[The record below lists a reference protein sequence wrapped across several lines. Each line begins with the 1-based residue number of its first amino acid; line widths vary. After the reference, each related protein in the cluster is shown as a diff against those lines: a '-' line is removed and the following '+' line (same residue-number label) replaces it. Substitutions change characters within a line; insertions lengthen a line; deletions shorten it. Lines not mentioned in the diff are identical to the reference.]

1 MGRWWAGIDWS
12 WGLQDFVIIDEEG
25 KVVLHLRVEESREG
39 VEQILGA
46 LRALNP
52 TSHRFSRR
60 QVPIAI
66 EDGTRLLV
74 AELQRRRQ
82 PVVVIP
88 PAVTSRYRGRHGAA
102 VSKSDRGDAA
112 LLADIIRQ
120 NPGRRS
126 FLPENSDQAAA
137 IAVLARTQ
145 ASSTQAARAIMLRLR
160 SHLGLYFPAAVEAW
174 SGTQH
179 GLRRP
184 EARAVLALAPT
195 PRQAAALSKRRLHDT
210 LAAAG
215 RTRLLDEEA
224 GRLRDLFAAS
234 ALRQRPETEQAMGE
248 RTRLHLAELSIAC
261 QHAEHLSNLADTRFS
276 AHPHHRIY
284 RSFPACGPIV
294 AARLFAEIGD
304 APERFPT
311 GRHLRAYAGTAPI
324 TWSSGSSHTVV
335 HRTVCNRALKATV
348 HQWAFGALTRS
359 PGCRALYDA
368 RRQRGDGYAA
378 ALRHVGNRL
387 LSGLHHCVRT
397 DQLYQEHVMFPTA
410 DGRDEVTGGQD
421 EHLRV
426 TLGREP

>member
-1 MGRWWAGIDWS
+1 MRRWWGGIDWS
-12 WGLQDFVIIDEEG
+12 WGLQDFVIIDDEG
-25 KVVLHLRVEESREG
+25 AVVTHLRVEESREG
-39 VEQILGA
+39 VEQILSA

-60 QVPIAI
+60 QVPLAI
-66 EDGTRLLV
+66 EDGGRLLV

-112 LLADIIRQ
+112 LLADIVRQ

-137 IAVLARTQ
+137 IAVLARAQ
-145 ASSTQAARAIMLRLR
+145 ASSTQAARSIMLRLR

-174 SGTQH
+174 SGMQH

-184 EARAVLALAPT
+184 EARAVLSLAPT

-215 RTRLLDEEA
+215 RTRLLDDEA
-224 GRLRDLFAAS
+224 ARLRDLFALLRLR
-234 ALRQRPETEQAMGE
+234 LRQRPETEQAMGE
-248 RTRLHLAELSIAC
+248 RTRFHLAELSLAC
-261 QHAEHLSNLADTRFS
+261 DNAERLEDLADTLFA
-276 AHPHHRIY
+276 AHPHHRLY
-284 RSFPACGPIV
+284 RSFPACGPLL

-304 APERFPT
+304 APDRFPT
-311 GRHLRAYAGTAPI
+311 GRQLRAYAGTAPI

-335 HRTVCNRALKATV
+335 HRTVCNRALKTAV
-348 HQWAFGALTRS
+348 HQWAFGTLTRS

-368 RRQRGDGYAA
+368 RRERGDGYAA

-397 DQLYQEHVMFPTA
+397 GRLYEENVMFP
-410 DGRDEVTGGQD
+410 G
-421 EHLRV
+421 
-426 TLGREP
+426 